1 MAEFFLHRGHR
12 LVTDATRN
20 EQIEVAEVGVHVQRE
35 SVRRNAARN
44 VHADG
49 GDLACRFPPCP
60 CKRGK
65 GKGGALWLSA
75 PGTVHAPVRPA
86 TRPVGIRKSAQV
98 RISTSSSWRTYPT
111 APNVFRCPPS
121 AGNPRRSKIG

>member
-49 GDLACRFPPCP
+49 GDLALQVSTLSLQ
-60 CKRGK
+60 KREGQ
-65 GKGGALWLSA
+65 GWGTLAFRTRYRPRAGQTRHPAGGY
-75 PGTVHAPVRPA
+75 T
-86 TRPVGIRKSAQV
+86 
-98 RISTSSSWRTYPT
+98 
-111 APNVFRCPPS
+111 
-121 AGNPRRSKIG
+121 KIGAGADQHF